1 MNIIPLTEKLCVQNC
16 IFGRLPR
23 PPLSPPPEFD
33 MSDGG
38 WPIIYAR
45 RALALS
51 SKHLHLNIKCQNKKP
66 KVFLMGC
73 PATISVVV
81 VL

>member
-1 MNIIPLTEKLCVQNC
+1 MNIIPLTEQLCVQNR
-16 IFGRLPR
+16 IFGRLP
-23 PPLSPPPEFD
+23 PPPEFD